1 MRLEHLPT
9 EPCRPGSPPFGAYR
23 RNVTSQDGE
32 DGILA
37 RMFELLG
44 TTNKTCIEFGA
55 ADGKWLSNTWS
66 LIRDG
71 DWDGILIEG
80 RETSFR
86 ELERSYAGLSQVKLF
101 NRYVDLA
108 ANSLDRILKEAEC
121 PAEPD
126 LLSIDVDGLDW
137 HIWHSLREFRPR
149 LVLIEFNPTIPN
161 DVLFVPD
168 PGTHHGCSLR
178 ALVELG
184 EEKGYELAAATG
196 WNAFFVRRE
205 LLPLLQIPDNS
216 ISAIHP
222 VSPYETKVFQLYD
235 GSLRVVGNDKLMWS
249 DGRITVRVRRPWLSR
264 WRRLERAIKSLP
276 GIRQIQHYRHR
287 RRAERQAAKR

>member
-1 MRLEHLPT
+1 MRLEHLPI
-9 EPCRPGSPPFGAYR
+9 EPCGQGNLPFEAYR

-37 RMFELLG
+37 RILELIG

-55 ADGKWLSNTWS
+55 ADGKKFSNTWS
-66 LIRDG
+66 LIRDC

-80 RETSFR
+80 RESSFR
-86 ELERSYAGLSQVKLF
+86 ELDRSYAGLSRVKLF

-137 HIWHSLREFRPR
+137 HIWQSLKEFRPR

-161 DVLFVPD
+161 DVIYVPD
-168 PGTHHGCSLR
+168 PGTYQGCSLL

-184 EEKGYELAAATG
+184 REKGYELAAATD

-216 ISAIHP
+216 IGAIHP
-222 VSPYETKVFQLYD
+222 VGRYETKVFQLYD
-235 GSLRVVGNDKLMWS
+235 GSLQLVGNDRLMWS
-249 DGRITVRVRRPWLSR
+249 EGKITVHVRRSWRTR
-264 WRRLERAIKSLP
+264 WKRLIRAIKSLP
-276 GIRQIQHYRHR
+276 GLRQIRHYRHR
-287 RRAERQAAKR
+287 RRAERQAAKG